1 MILEPGKNDKESDN
15 VSRRI
20 LEDAADEKKK
30 IIQDAQNKAKEI
42 IDSAEQKRKNLLE
55 KAKLDAKAIYK
66 RVYEL
71 EIAKAK
77 SAARQD
83 ILLEKIRIVDETIQ
97 MAEAALKNSDGGM
110 YLNILK
116 EILKGIDTVSAE
128 YVIGKKDNVF
138 TSAMI
143 QKIPEGKMLKESK
156 KESDF
161 DNGLKI
167 IEGKKE
173 YIISAETLVKDKID
187 DIRMEIAEFLFDK
200 E

>member
-116 EILKGIDTVSAE
+116 EILKGIDTASAE